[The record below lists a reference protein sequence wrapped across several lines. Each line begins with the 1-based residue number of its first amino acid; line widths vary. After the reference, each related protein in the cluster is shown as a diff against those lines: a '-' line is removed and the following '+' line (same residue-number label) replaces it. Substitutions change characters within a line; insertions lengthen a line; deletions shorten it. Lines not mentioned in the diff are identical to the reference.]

1 MDVYSFLIQL
11 LNGLQYGLLLFLVAS
26 GLTLIFGI
34 MGIINL
40 AHGSFYMIGA
50 YMAFSLSA
58 LTGSLFMAIV
68 VGIVLSVILGVVLE
82 WALFSHLYKRD
93 HLEQV
98 LLTYGLILVFEELRS
113 LIVGNDVH
121 GVTVPAIFN
130 WSIPLTA
137 TLSYPVYRLFMS
149 AVCIVLAVLLYLL
162 IAKTRVGMMIRAGA
176 SNREMVASLGLNIN
190 LVYRLVFA
198 LGVALAAF
206 AGMIAAPVSSVYPGM
221 GTQRADHLLRRR
233 RHRRHRLDLGRAR
246 RVIAD
251 RARRHVRQGADP
263 RSRGCHR
270 LRADGGDPAVAAGR
284 SLSTCLTS
292 IARRARIAT

>member
-1 MDVYSFLIQL
+1 VDVYSFLIQL
-11 LNGLQYGLLLFLVAS
+11 LNSVQYGLLLFLVAS

-50 YMAFSLSA
+50 YMAFSLAS
-58 LTGSLFMAIV
+58 LTGSLFVAIV
-68 VGIVLSVILGVVLE
+68 LGTALSVVLGVVLE

-113 LIVGNDVH
+113 IIVGNDVH
-121 GVTVPAIFN
+121 GVNVPDILN
-130 WSIPLTA
+130 WSLPLTD

-149 AVCIVLAVLLYLL
+149 AVCLVLSVLLYLL
-162 IAKTRVGMMIRAGA
+162 IRHTRLGMMIRAGA
-176 SNREMVASLGLNIN
+176 SNREMVQSLGLNIN

-221 GTQRADHLLRRR
+221 GTQVLIICFVVVVIGGIGSIWGALVAALLIGLADTFGKVLIPEAAGVTVYVLMAAILLWRPEG
-233 RHRRHRLDLGRAR
+233 LFR
-246 RVIAD
+246 RV
-251 RARRHVRQGADP
+251 
-263 RSRGCHR
+263 
-270 LRADGGDPAVAAGR
+270 
-284 SLSTCLTS
+284 
-292 IARRARIAT
+292 